1 MTFPIWRTEFST
13 ENVSIGHFA
22 GINLVSADVVII
34 YDSDWNPQADLQAMD
49 RAHRIGQKKQV
60 HVFRLITENTI
71 DEKVVERAEVKL
83 HLDKLVIQQGR
94 LTDSK
99 ANQLTKEERLKM
111 IQHGAKY
118 VLSSTE
124 SDITD
129 EDIDKILERGEVKT
143 AEQQSTLDKLGESA
157 LRTFTLDTVSSVYD
171 FEGENFRDKQKETKN
186 AREANKFIIELP
198 RRERRVASYFD
209 RDQILQAAAAKAQKK
224 RGVPRVRH
232 PILQDFHFV
241 NQRRLQEL
249 FAMEREEPL
258 TERDAALKQKLLD
271 EGFVDW
277 NRSDLKCYTD
287 ALIRYGRND
296 LESIASSVP
305 GKSCEEVLAY
315 NEAFWKRGS
324 VLKNFKSIL
333 AATERG
339 ESAAVHKEQMTE
351 ALEWKMA
358 QTRRPSAYLTVKY
371 TKNEE
376 YSKEDDRFLIC
387 TLHKLGMHDP
397 SVYYQ
402 IKNEVQ

>member
-1 MTFPIWRTEFST
+1 MTIHIQFLIFTC
-13 ENVSIGHFA
+13 I
-22 GINLVSADVVII
+22 GINLVTADVVII

-99 ANQLTKEERLKM
+99 ANTLTKEERLKM

-129 EDIDKILERGEVKT
+129 EDIDKILERGEAKT
-143 AEQQSTLDKLGESA
+143 VEQQTELDKLGENA
-157 LRTFTLDTVSSVYD
+157 LRTFSLDTQSSVYD
-171 FEGENFRDKQKETKN
+171 FEGENFREKQKETKS

-198 RRERRVASYFD
+198 RRERRVASYFVD
-209 RDQILQAAAAKAQKK
+209 RDQAARAAIKGPKK
-224 RGVPRVRH
+224 RTVPRVRH
-232 PILQDFHFV
+232 PVLQDFHFLD
-241 NQRRLQEL
+241 QRRLLEL
-249 FAMEREEPL
+249 FAIERDEPL
-258 TERDAALKQKLLD
+258 SDRDATLKQKLLND
-271 EGFVDW
+271 GFITWDR
-277 NRSDLKCYTD
+277 NDFKCYTD

-296 LESIASSVP
+296 LKSITISVP
-305 GKSCEEVLAY
+305 GKTREEILAY
-315 NEAFWKRGS
+315 NDVFWKKGAT
-324 VLKNFKSIL
+324 LKNYKSIL
-333 AATERG
+333 AAVERS
-339 ESAAVHKEQMTE
+339 EAATLHKAQMTE

-358 QTRRPSAYLTVKY
+358 QHSRPMTHLTVKY

-387 TLHKLGMHDP
+387 TLHKLGLHEP

-402 IKNEVQ
+402 IKNEIQ